1 LKASPVLPLL
11 GASLDED
18 SLVSAGASLELVSL
32 EVSDDE
38 LCEDSVVL
46 LAPLLLPQAAV
57 TIATLAAIAA
67 TAIHVLLRIRAP
79 IWTGRVV
86 PDAIGIR
93 VPLLWI
99 ARNGGC
105 IKH

>member
-1 LKASPVLPLL
+1 VSPLL

-32 EVSDDE
+32 DVSDDDE

-46 LAPLLLPQAAV
+46 LVPLLLPQAAV

-67 TAIHVLLRIRAP
+67 TAIHLLLRIRAP